1 MRPRILLLLRLFSAC
16 IFLHLLFYSQLIID
30 RGSSSLSPLGIQG
43 FLSIFFVS
51 HLSKGRII
59 GVEEGKFRRTKEG
72 GEERESHRYKIYSR
86 LESLLEKIRLHRIR
100 QLVGRAA
107 WKTSESASPCFFG
120 RVSVAAGKTADERW
134 RAAEGWVARTGSGYF
149 TSRGPSWMT
158 IRGVVVEAHKRR
170 SARKID
176 HCSITPRGLWP
187 FISPVEG
194 EGRANGRTTG

>member
-1 MRPRILLLLRLFSAC
+1 MRPRILLLLLRLFSAC

-30 RGSSSLSPLGIQG
+30 RGSSSLPPLGIQG

-72 GEERESHRYKIYSR
+72 GKERESQREMYSR

-107 WKTSESASPCFFG
+107 
-120 RVSVAAGKTADERW
+120 
-134 RAAEGWVARTGSGYF
+134 
-149 TSRGPSWMT
+149 
-158 IRGVVVEAHKRR
+158 
-170 SARKID
+170 
-176 HCSITPRGLWP
+176 
-187 FISPVEG
+187 
-194 EGRANGRTTG
+194 